1 MAESI
6 GLFLRSTCPSPLL
19 PPSSLLS
26 AHPVPLSF
34 PPSSSPSLS
43 PSNFYSASTIEMSSL
58 SPVEQGITA
67 QVDWFNTAVRSPLQ
81 PVKMFTQWY
90 MAFDPITALQS
101 VLLCFCLS
109 SMINRHWETTTL
121 ASIWWKSEA
130 YYGLTKINIH
140 WLLVYSGC

>member
-1 MAESI
+1 MAESRR
-6 GLFLRSTCPSPLL
+6 LFLRSTCPSPLL
-19 PPSSLLS
+19 PPSSLLP

-43 PSNFYSASTIEMSSL
+43 PSNFSSASTIEMSSL

-81 PVKMFTQWY
+81 PAKMFTQRY

-109 SMINRHWETTTL
+109 SMINRHWETMIL
-121 ASIWWKSEA
+121 ASVWWKSEA
-130 YYGLTKINIH
+130 YHGLRKINIH
-140 WLLVYSGC
+140 WLLLYSGC